1 VQYEHETGQIIRW
14 VRMEFEFINKDW
26 NLTEADKKQLKD
38 FYLQN
43 MIAPKAR
50 KLLEKH
56 FPEEFGRRT
65 TSKEAPKT
73 HTHQDR

>member
-1 VQYEHETGQIIRW
+1 VVAEKE
-14 VRMEFEFINKDW
+14 
-26 NLTEADKKQLKD
+26 

-50 KLLEKH
+50 KLLEQY
-56 FPEEFGRRT
+56 FPEEFGRLT
-65 TSKEAPKT
+65 PSKPAPRN